1 MQCLLSLSG
10 AILKFDEGNQN
21 WQQQK
26 VFSTIIKN
34 SFIPMSVTFM
44 KIKNWKEKNETK
56 PFYYKCDH
64 KRYGL
69 T

>member
-34 SFIPMSVTFM
+34 TVVSYLHENQELEGKKWNKTI
-44 KIKNWKEKNETK
+44 
-56 PFYYKCDH
+56 
-64 KRYGL
+64 L
-69 T
+69 L